1 MKVNLPQSAIDLLK
15 SIIEKNKDKPS
26 TIRIY
31 FAGFGCSGA
40 IFNLAL
46 DEKKE
51 SDVEYFIDDLH
62 FVMDRLDYEKYKDVT
77 IIETPNGFI
86 INVDNMPQGAG
97 CHGCTGCS

>member
-31 FAGFGCSGA
+31 FAGFGCSGS

-51 SDVEYFIDDLH
+51 SDVEYFVDDLH
-62 FVMDRLDYEKYKDVT
+62 FIMDRLEYEKFKDVT
-77 IIETPNGFI
+77 IMETPNGFI
-86 INVDNMPQGAG
+86 IYVDNMPKVEG
-97 CHGCTGCS
+97 CHGCSGCN